1 MEASMQE
8 CMYHTGNR
16 KGKHCQGK
24 KQSDQ
29 RSTGVMCHLTINYVN
44 IPVEWLLSH
53 SHI

>member
-1 MEASMQE
+1 
-8 CMYHTGNR
+8 MYHTGNR

-29 RSTGVMCHLTINYVN
+29 RSTGVMSHLTIYYVN
-44 IPVEWLLSH
+44 IPEERLLSH